1 MQLYEIINY
10 SHKIKTTYDLINNL
24 DLISELVKEDVF
36 KITKSKQIF
45 FADFDFT
52 YADAVD
58 MLRIQLQ
65 KSYLKGTKRFIQS
78 KNIEE
83 ALKWLISRILNNS
96 INITTN
102 KKYKLFCRPN
112 FVELHEDI
120 KTECDYITTIEL
132 LDLGKTDTKT
142 MKKGLEEVWNE
153 AKYDSSFDYEDFEEL
168 CCKFSVNASE
178 IVRSYTLADLKFSKY
193 QVSNRH
199 SQLELL
205 F

>member
-10 SHKIKTTYDLINNL
+10 RHKIKTTYDLINNL
-24 DLISELVKEDVF
+24 DLISELVKEDVS